1 MITEEQIIKGG
12 TFVKTHGLNGELNIF
27 SEYPTSI
34 YEEDVP
40 IIIDI
45 DGLYVPFFIT
55 GIRARKTFGCVV
67 KLQDI
72 DSKEQADLFTGKNFY
87 LLRTWTAEKLDVEID
102 ELEQDTELVG
112 YTLEDVNHG
121 VVGIIE
127 DIDDSNVNILMK
139 VLAKDEDG
147 MDKEILLP
155 LHEDFIQ
162 VVDEADKKLIVELPQ
177 GCLDI
182 N

>member
-12 TFVKTHGLNGELNIF
+12 AIVKTHGLNGEMNIF
-27 SEYPTSI
+27 SDYHTSV
-34 YEEDVP
+34 YEEGVP
-40 IIIDI
+40 LIIDM

-55 GIRARKTFGCVV
+55 DIRACKSFGCVV

-72 DSKEQADLFTGKNFY
+72 DSREEADVLIGKNFY
-87 LLRTWTAEKLDVEID
+87 LLRTWIAEKLDVTVD
-102 ELEQDTELVG
+102 ELEQDYELLG

-121 VVGIIE
+121 VIGIIE
-127 DIDDSNVNILMK
+127 DIDDSNVNIIMK
-139 VLAKDEDG
+139 VLTKDEDG
-147 MDKEILLP
+147 KDKEILLP

-162 VVDEADKKLIVELPQ
+162 SVDNPGKRLIAELPQ

>member
-1 MITEEQIIKGG
+1 MIIEEQIIKGG
-12 TFVKTHGLNGELNIF
+12 AFVKTHGLNGELNII
-27 SEYPTSI
+27 SDYPTNI

-40 IIIDI
+40 LIIDM
-45 DGLYVPFFIT
+45 DGLYVPFFIS
-55 GIRARKTFGCVV
+55 GIRARKSFGCVI

-72 DSKEQADLFTGKNFY
+72 DSKEEADVFTGKDFY
-87 LLRTWTAEKLDVEID
+87 LLRTWVAEKLEVEVD
-102 ELEQDTELVG
+102 ELEQEIELVG

-121 VVGIIE
+121 VIGIIE

-147 MDKEILLP
+147 NDKEILLP

-162 VVDEADKKLIVELPQ
+162 RVDDAGKRLITQLPD